1 MSKAPHPRL
10 AAVRALERVL
20 PREGDGASLREV
32 LARGVPDGA
41 AGGLMRDL
49 CFGVCR
55 HLRPLNQWL
64 NGQLD
69 KPLKPKAQAVRL
81 AVLCGLYELWFTER
95 PAHAVVNAYPEL
107 CRQLKAGWA
116 SGLIN
121 ALLRKAVPLAHG
133 YGLAPRPQEGVG
145 RHVPALYTRMH
156 ASRVLK

>member
-1 MSKAPHPRL
+1 MSKAPDPRL

-20 PREGDGASLREV
+20 PGEGDGASLREV

-64 NGQLD
+64 NSQLD

-81 AVLCGLYELWFTER
+81 AVLCGLYEL
-95 PAHAVVNAYPEL
+95 HPEL
-107 CRQLKAGWA
+107 FQPGATL
-116 SGLIN
+116 
-121 ALLRKAVPLAHG
+121 
-133 YGLAPRPQEGVG
+133 E
-145 RHVPALYTRMH
+145 
-156 ASRVLK
+156 